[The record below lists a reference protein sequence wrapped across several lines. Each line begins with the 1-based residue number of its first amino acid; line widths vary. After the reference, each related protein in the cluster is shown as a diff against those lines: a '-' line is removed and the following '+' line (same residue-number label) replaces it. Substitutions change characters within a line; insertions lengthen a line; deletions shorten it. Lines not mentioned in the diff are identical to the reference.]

1 MNDHIQNVGTIVIG
15 LAALA
20 GFVWLMTLAAQCQTA
35 NDIRRD
41 ERQLECIKQHIYCG
55 EVRP

>member
-1 MNDHIQNVGTIVIG
+1 MNDHIQNVGTI
-15 LAALA
+15 
-20 GFVWLMTLAAQCQTA
+20 VWLMTLAAQCQTA